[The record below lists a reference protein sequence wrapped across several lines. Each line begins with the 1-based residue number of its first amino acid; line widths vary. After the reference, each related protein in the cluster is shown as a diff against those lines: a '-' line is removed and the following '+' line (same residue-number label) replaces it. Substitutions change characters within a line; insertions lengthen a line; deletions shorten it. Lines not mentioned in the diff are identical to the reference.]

1 MQRGKKLGKNIGL
14 MAIGT
19 FGSKMLTFF
28 LVPLYTSCLTT
39 AEYGIADLITTTISL
54 LYPLFTVTIGEAV
67 LRYSLD
73 RDIDKKQVFTIGLL
87 LNAIGFAVLLLCTPI
102 WFRIDFLHQNYAY
115 FLFYYISYV
124 LYQLFSFFSRGIDEV
139 AIYTIGG
146 IFQTV
151 ATIITNV
158 VALLILNLGIEGYLL
173 SFIISNSTAAL
184 IIFIFAHLYRY
195 ISFEKIQKDLLREM
209 LMYSIPMIPNS
220 ISWWISNS
228 SDKYILK
235 IFSGA
240 TITGIY
246 SVSYK
251 IPTILSVCYNIF
263 MSAWRL
269 SSVEE
274 FGSEESRRFHSDIF
288 EKLFDALALAAAGII
303 LFNQFLAKILYAK
316 DFYAA
321 RVYVPVL
328 VIAVM
333 IHGIGEYFGT
343 IYTSAK
349 KTKMLLYSSLTGGIA
364 NIILNC
370 LLVRKYSAMGA
381 AIATLISY
389 LIIVVFRAIHTRTI
403 MKLSFNYLKVS
414 IMSIILVIM
423 CVVQTLEFIYSFIY
437 SFFMFAII
445 LLVSYKT
452 VKDILSGINSVVI
465 NKFRR

>member
-1 MQRGKKLGKNIGL
+1 MQRGKKLGKNIGI

-19 FGSKMLTFF
+19 FGSRILTFF

-87 LNAIGFAVLLLCTPI
+87 INVIGFAVLLLCTPI
-102 WFRIDFLHQNYAY
+102 WFRIDFLHNNYIF

-124 LYQLFSFFSRGIDEV
+124 MYQLFSFFSKGIDEI
-139 AIYTIGG
+139 AIYTISG

-151 ATIITNV
+151 TTILINV
-158 VALLILNLGIEGYLL
+158 IALLILNLGIEGYLL
-173 SFIISNSTAAL
+173 SFVFSNSTAAF

-195 ISFEKIQKDLLREM
+195 ISFEKIQKELLREM
-209 LMYSIPMIPNS
+209 LIYSVPMIPNS

-251 IPTILSVCYNIF
+251 IPTILSVFYSVF

-269 SSVEE
+269 SSVED
-274 FGSEESRRFHSDIF
+274 FGSEESCRFHRDIF
-288 EKLFDALALAAAGII
+288 EKLFDVLALAAAGII
-303 LFNQFLAKILYAK
+303 LFNRFLAKILYAK
-316 DFYAA
+316 DFYIA

-333 IHGIGEYFGT
+333 VHGIGEYFGT
-343 IYTSAK
+343 LYTSAK
-349 KTKMLLYSSLTGGIA
+349 KTKMLFYSSLMGAIA
-364 NIILNC
+364 NIVLNF
-370 LLVRKYSAMGA
+370 LLIRKYSAMGA

-389 LIIVVFRAIHTRTI
+389 FIIVVFRAIHTRTI
-403 MKLSFNYLKVS
+403 MKLPFNYFKISV
-414 IMSIILVIM
+414 MSIILIIM
-423 CVVQTLEFIYSFIY
+423 CMVQTLELRYSFIM
-437 SFFMFAII
+437 SFFIFVII
-445 LLVSYKT
+445 LFVSYKT
-452 VKDILSGINSVVI
+452 VKEILFGINLMVI